1 MSKNK
6 NKSYHINLLLSEEDY
21 RDLLNQEK
29 HLGITTHREFF
40 REKVREGFCYRVD
53 YGGLYEVATQ
63 ISRLGNNVNQIAK
76 VANETRSVSPEQIEL
91 AITLL
96 REIKKIANEEIK
108 NSARIIKYQKRP
120 KTTYSKYKRGDT
132 DGSNEDN

>member
-1 MSKNK
+1 MRKNK

-21 RDLLNQEK
+21 RDLLDQEI

-40 REKVREGFCYRVD
+40 REKVRDGFCYRVD

-76 VANETRSVSPEQIEL
+76 VANETKSISPDQIEL
-91 AITLL
+91 VITLL
-96 REIKKIANEEIK
+96 QEIKKIANDEIK

-120 KTTYSKYKRGDT
+120 KTTYSENERGDA

>member
-1 MSKNK
+1 MRKNK

-21 RDLLNQEK
+21 RDLLDQEI

-40 REKVREGFCYRVD
+40 REKVRDGFCYRVD

-76 VANETRSVSPEQIEL
+76 VANETEYISPDQIEL

-96 REIKKIANEEIK
+96 QEIKKIANDEIK
-108 NSARIIKYQKRP
+108 NSARIIKYQKRS
-120 KTTYSKYKRGDT
+120 KTTYSENERGDA

>member
-1 MSKNK
+1 MRKNK

-21 RDLLNQEK
+21 RDLLDQEI

-40 REKVREGFCYRVD
+40 REKVRDGFCYRVD

-76 VANETRSVSPEQIEL
+76 VANETKSISPDQIEL

-96 REIKKIANEEIK
+96 QEIKKIANDEIK

-120 KTTYSKYKRGDT
+120 KTTYSKNERGDA